1 MKYEMMVTVGTSVL
15 VTVDAE
21 DEWLAE
27 GEINNNMIFDAIVAS
42 RKDNNLWF
50 DHVVE
55 WIVEKDETPT
65 EEPKETFTE
74 LDKQTRQLMG
84 FIDDIISPKKKKE
97 VL

>member
-1 MKYEMMVTVGTSVL
+1 MKYEMMVTVATSVL

-21 DEWLAE
+21 DTWLAE

-50 DHVVE
+50 DHEVE

-84 FIDDIISPKKKKE
+84 FIDDIISPKKKE